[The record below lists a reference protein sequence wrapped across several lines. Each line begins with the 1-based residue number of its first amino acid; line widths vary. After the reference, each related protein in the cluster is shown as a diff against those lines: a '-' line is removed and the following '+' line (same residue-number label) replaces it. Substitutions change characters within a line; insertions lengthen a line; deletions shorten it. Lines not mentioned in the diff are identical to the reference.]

1 MQLFNFL
8 TSLHDLSFQQADGTS
23 ESSESTK
30 KLFVGGVKE
39 GDTEEDVRN
48 LFSNE
53 GIVEKVEMVTDKQ
66 TGKLK
71 PFCFITFEDTD
82 VTDKCVCKSAVDVVV
97 NLLASHQSL

>member
-1 MQLFNFL
+1 MK
-8 TSLHDLSFQQADGTS
+8 D
-23 ESSESTK
+23 
-30 KLFVGGVKE
+30 

-97 NLLASHQSL
+97 NFLASHWSQQEVVLIFCYDILFVHHFLSLQ